1 MTKVV
6 RGQRP
11 PEVRLFANGTHN
23 SRGLESVNA
32 RKKKALRRA
41 IAEKPYRFRR
51 HNQEVTSS
59 TL

>member
-11 PEVRLFANGTHN
+11 PEVRLFTNGTHK

-32 RKKKALRRA
+32 RKKKAL
-41 IAEKPYRFRR
+41 
-51 HNQEVTSS
+51 
-59 TL
+59 